1 MSSYSKIFVTTAF
14 VDQTVRLIELT
25 EDDKHFQSRSAERR
39 FGYLSHP
46 LANDQNALSFERKL
60 SAAHPITT
68 IAV

>member
-1 MSSYSKIFVTTAF
+1 
-14 VDQTVRLIELT
+14 LIELT

-39 FGYLSHP
+39 SGYLSHP